1 MYSQL
6 QIQQFVPLAPP
17 PRDETNYINHH
28 RCADDPAAADGEV
41 GRALLSSC
49 LAPFPPV
56 RRDLVEKTS
65 LEVRPTSQLAPLPS
79 LGEKVRR
86 PPLPPL
92 LPPPPTILA
101 ALAAAPDNNTRGK
114 RRHNINCVATAACQ
128 RQVTRT
134 HAVTTDRKSQ
144 GGRLVLT
151 LPLTIFDRHPRH
163 CAARHPQQQH

>member
-1 MYSQL
+1 MKSQLCLLYSQL
-6 QIQQFVPLAPP
+6 QIQQFVPLVPP
-17 PRDETNYINHH
+17 PRDGTNYIYHH
-28 RCADDPAAADGEV
+28 PCADNPAAADGEV

-65 LEVRPTSQLAPLPS
+65 LEARPTSQSATLPS

-92 LPPPPTILA
+92 LPPLPPFLA
-101 ALAAAPDNNTRGK
+101 VLAAAPDNNTRGK

-128 RQVTRT
+128 RQGGERRDKNSRCY
-134 HAVTTDRKSQ
+134 HRPKKSR
-144 GGRLVLT
+144 GKAGAH
-151 LPLTIFDRHPRH
+151 IAFDHF
-163 CAARHPQQQH
+163 